1 MQVFVD
7 ASFLTERQNMSES
20 NDINIKSASRRLKL
34 EDMRETLSLSV
45 YKKLSSLLEEKNFD
59 EFDRLFSR
67 RFQGRPSPSGSY
79 TPPYANL
86 VQNQEPELYERKY
99 SELEL
104 KLEEARS
111 AYKSQNDI
119 ISSLEKEL
127 ISTTKKIEILSS
139 QMKARDVENA
149 ELRKLNHNLQ
159 SKIQQNKI
167 DEMVPEYVKG
177 VKAKLQQDDKDFT
190 KMSRIWAISGVVFAL
205 LSIGAA
211 FLTFFFNL
219 DIKGTTLTELFY
231 YYTRGLLGVALLSWL
246 SYFCLNNSKKYTHEA
261 IIRKDRQHA
270 LMFGE
275 VFLQI
280 YGSTATKQDAI
291 DVFKDWNMSANSA
304 FSDKTQQ
311 PPSLFNML
319 GSLLD
324 KKSAAN
330 DDKVSEK

>member
-1 MQVFVD
+1 
-7 ASFLTERQNMSES
+7 MSES
-20 NDINIKSASRRLKL
+20 NDINIKIASRALKL
-34 EDMRETLSLSV
+34 AEVKRAIPLHMYERLST
-45 YKKLSSLLEEKNFD
+45 LLEEKKFAD
-59 EFDRLFSR
+59 FDRLINNFFSERQASADSFR
-67 RFQGRPSPSGSY
+67 RPYGNLIQG
-79 TPPYANL
+79 T
-86 VQNQEPELYERKY
+86 ETELYDLKIK
-99 SELEL
+99 ELESIIE
-104 KLEEARS
+104 KAQIECKDQSE
-111 AYKSQNDI
+111 I
-119 ISSLEKEL
+119 ISGLKESF
-127 ISTTKKIEILSS
+127 ISAGKKIEILTS
-139 QMKARDVENA
+139 QIKEKEALNG
-149 ELRKLNHNLQ
+149 ELRKQNHNLQ

-167 DEMVPEYVKG
+167 DEKVPEYVKG

-190 KMSRIWAISGVVFAL
+190 RMSLTWAIAGIVFAL
-205 LSIGAA
+205 LSISAA
-211 FLTFFFNL
+211 FLTFFFKL
-219 DIKGTTLTELFY
+219 DIKGTTLIELFY

-319 GSLLD
+319 TSLLD

-330 DDKVSEK
+330 DDKITEK

>member
-1 MQVFVD
+1 
-7 ASFLTERQNMSES
+7 MSES
-20 NDINIKSASRRLKL
+20 NDINIKIASRALKL
-34 EDMRETLSLSV
+34 AEVKRAIPLHMYERLSA
-45 YKKLSSLLEEKNFD
+45 LLEEKNFSD
-59 EFDRLFSR
+59 FDRLINNLFSERQLSADSYR
-67 RFQGRPSPSGSY
+67 RSYENLIQGTGS
-79 TPPYANL
+79 
-86 VQNQEPELYERKY
+86 ELYDLKIK
-99 SELEL
+99 ELESIIE
-104 KLEEARS
+104 KTQIECKDQSE
-111 AYKSQNDI
+111 I
-119 ISSLEKEL
+119 ISGLKESF
-127 ISTTKKIEILSS
+127 ISAGKKIEILTS
-139 QMKARDVENA
+139 QIKEKEALNG
-149 ELRKLNHNLQ
+149 ELRKQNHNLQ

-167 DEMVPEYVKG
+167 DEKVPEYVKG

-190 KMSRIWAISGVVFAL
+190 RMSLTWAIAGIIFAL
-205 LSIGAA
+205 LSISAA
-211 FLTFFFNL
+211 FLTFFFKL
-219 DIKGTTLTELFY
+219 DIKGTTLIELFY

-319 GSLLD
+319 TSLLD

-330 DDKVSEK
+330 DDKVTEK

>member
-1 MQVFVD
+1 MG
-7 ASFLTERQNMSES
+7 ES
-20 NDINIKSASRRLKL
+20 NDISIAIKAASRKLKL
-34 EDMRETLSLSV
+34 EEVREILTLSE
-45 YKKLSSLLEEKNFD
+45 YKKLSTLLEQKNLD
-59 EFDRLFSR
+59 EFDRFFDRFIHR
-67 RFQGRPSPSGSY
+67 RPASSSSY
-79 TPPYANL
+79 IPPYAKV
-86 VQNQEPELYERKY
+86 VQNPEPELYERIN
-99 SELEL
+99 SDLEL
-104 KLEEARS
+104 QLEEAQN
-111 AYKSQNDI
+111 AYKSQNEL
-119 ISSLEKEL
+119 ISSLEKQIL
-127 ISTTKKIEILSS
+127 STANKIELLSNQS
-139 QMKARDVENA
+139 KEKDHKIA
-149 ELRKLNHNLQ
+149 ELMKINHNLQ

-190 KMSRIWAISGVVFAL
+190 KMSLIWAVSGIVFAL
-205 LSIGAA
+205 LAISAA
-211 FLTFFFNL
+211 FLTFFFKL

>member
-1 MQVFVD
+1 
-7 ASFLTERQNMSES
+7 MSES
-20 NDINIKSASRRLKL
+20 NDINIKIASRALKL
-34 EDMRETLSLSV
+34 AEVKRAIPLHMYERLSA
-45 YKKLSSLLEEKNFD
+45 LLEEKNFAD
-59 EFDRLFSR
+59 FDRLINNLFSERQLSADSYR
-67 RFQGRPSPSGSY
+67 RPYENLIQGTGS
-79 TPPYANL
+79 
-86 VQNQEPELYERKY
+86 ELYDLKIK
-99 SELEL
+99 ELESIIE
-104 KLEEARS
+104 KTQIECKDQSE
-111 AYKSQNDI
+111 I
-119 ISSLEKEL
+119 ISGLKESF
-127 ISTTKKIEILSS
+127 ISAGKKIEILTS
-139 QMKARDVENA
+139 QIKEKEALNG
-149 ELRKLNHNLQ
+149 ELRKQNHNLQ

-167 DEMVPEYVKG
+167 DEKVPEYVKG

-190 KMSRIWAISGVVFAL
+190 RMSLTWAIAGIVFAL
-205 LSIGAA
+205 LSISAA
-211 FLTFFFNL
+211 FLTFFFKL
-219 DIKGTTLTELFY
+219 DIKGTTLIELFY

-319 GSLLD
+319 TSLLD

-330 DDKVSEK
+330 DDKVTEK

>member
-1 MQVFVD
+1 
-7 ASFLTERQNMSES
+7 MSES

-34 EDMRETLSLSV
+34 EEVKEALPLSV
-45 YKKLSSLLEEKNFD
+45 YEKLSYLLEEKNIL
-59 EFDRLFSR
+59 EFDRLFNR
-67 RFQGRPSPSGSY
+67 RLPLRSPSSESY
-79 TPPYANL
+79 ISSFASSSPN
-86 VQNQEPELYERKY
+86 PESESYEIKI
-99 SELEL
+99 SELEF
-104 KLEEARS
+104 KLEKARS
-111 AYKSQNDI
+111 AYESQHKI
-119 ISSLEKEL
+119 TSSLEKDF
-127 ISTTKKIEILSS
+127 IIASKKIEELSS
-139 QMKARDVENA
+139 QIKEKEAANVE
-149 ELRKLNHNLQ
+149 LWKQNHNLQ

-167 DEMVPEYVKG
+167 DEKVPEYVKG

-190 KMSRIWAISGVVFAL
+190 KMSLVWAISGIVFAL
-205 LSIGAA
+205 FAIIAA
-211 FLTFFFNL
+211 FLTFFFKL

-246 SYFCLNNSKKYTHEA
+246 SYFCLTNSKKYTHEA

-304 FSDKTQQ
+304 FADKTQQ

-319 GSLLD
+319 GSLLN

>member
-1 MQVFVD
+1 
-7 ASFLTERQNMSES
+7 MSES
-20 NDINIKSASRRLKL
+20 NDINIKIASRALKL
-34 EDMRETLSLSV
+34 AEVKRAIPLHMYERLSA
-45 YKKLSSLLEEKNFD
+45 LLEEKNFAD
-59 EFDRLFSR
+59 FDRLINNLFSERQLSADSYR
-67 RFQGRPSPSGSY
+67 RPYENLIQGTGS
-79 TPPYANL
+79 
-86 VQNQEPELYERKY
+86 ELYDLKIK
-99 SELEL
+99 ELESIIE
-104 KLEEARS
+104 KTQIECKDQSE
-111 AYKSQNDI
+111 I
-119 ISSLEKEL
+119 ISGLKESF
-127 ISTTKKIEILSS
+127 ISAGKKIEILTS
-139 QMKARDVENA
+139 QIKEKEALNG
-149 ELRKLNHNLQ
+149 ELRKQNHNLQ

-167 DEMVPEYVKG
+167 DEKVPEYVKG

-190 KMSRIWAISGVVFAL
+190 RMSLTWAIAGIVFAL
-205 LSIGAA
+205 LSISAA
-211 FLTFFFNL
+211 FLTFFFKL
-219 DIKGTTLTELFY
+219 DIKGTTLIELFY

-280 YGSTATKQDAI
+280 YGLTATKQDAI

-319 GSLLD
+319 TSLLD

-330 DDKVSEK
+330 DDKVTEK